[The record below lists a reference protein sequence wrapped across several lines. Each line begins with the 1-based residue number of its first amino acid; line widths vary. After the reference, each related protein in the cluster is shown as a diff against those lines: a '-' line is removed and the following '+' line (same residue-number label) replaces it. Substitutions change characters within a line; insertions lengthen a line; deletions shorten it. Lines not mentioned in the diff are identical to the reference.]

1 MKKDK
6 STLSIVVAFAVC
18 AIFAYVCE
26 TPTCEGEVGYNVL
39 QCDFGI
45 TAILGII
52 SAAIAAASG
61 AASAGVA
68 GAQANKA
75 KKERNRAQRKLD
87 NWYEN
92 EMASNVLD
100 RADTRSMLSEY
111 RNTMNEQN
119 RKYLNNAIKGGASD
133 EAKVA
138 YAQSA
143 NSGYANAIS
152 KIAAQGQLRR
162 DQVVDSYMR
171 GQIDNANQTASDYMQ
186 SGQQMSN
193 AISKAGRG
201 ISSAVS
207 GMDLGSVKGAG
218 KSSAGW
224 VDPTTQNDWDYH
236 EN

>member
-1 MKKDK
+1 M
-6 STLSIVVAFAVC
+6 SIVVAFAVC

-45 TAILGII
+45 SAIIGLIASAI
-52 SAAIAAASG
+52 SAAT
-61 AASAGVA
+61 SAGVA
-68 GAQANKA
+68 GAQSKKA
-75 KKERNRAQRKLD
+75 KKEQEKAQRQLD

-92 EMASNVLD
+92 EMAGNILD
-100 RADTRSMLSEY
+100 RADSRSMLAEY
-111 RNTMNEQN
+111 RNSMAEQN
-119 RKYLNNAIKGGASD
+119 KKYLNNAIKGGASD

-138 YAQSA
+138 FNESM
-143 NSGYANAIS
+143 NKGYADAIS
-152 KIAAQGQLRR
+152 KIAAQGQIRK
-162 DQVVDSYMR
+162 DQVADSYRQGKM
-171 GQIDNANQTASDYMQ
+171 DASTKMADIYMQ
-186 SGQQMSN
+186 SGQQMGN
-193 AISKAGRG
+193 AISKAGSG